1 MNDLVLFA
9 LDSEAPNLFNYQ
21 NVLSV
26 GVGKVNSAIMTMHY
40 IRVFK
45 PRRIINLGTAGGVS
59 LHSGIHRV
67 NTIIQHDVNLRPLG
81 LEPGI
86 HLLDDM
92 SILKLSGEGIT
103 CASGD
108 FFVADKEKLR
118 VPCDV
123 VEMEAYSIAKAAMV
137 SGVEIEVWK
146 YVSDVADESA
156 GKVWQDSVSAGE
168 EHYVR
173 VLEELG
179 VELVKGD

>member
-9 LDSEAPNLFNYQ
+9 LDGEAPNLFKYQ

-45 PRRIINLGTAGGVS
+45 PKRIINLGTAGGVS
-59 LHSGIHRV
+59 VHSGIHRV

-92 SILKLSGEGIT
+92 SILNLGGEGIT

-108 FFVADKEKLR
+108 FLSLTKIGCVFHVT
-118 VPCDV
+118 
-123 VEMEAYSIAKAAMV
+123 
-137 SGVEIEVWK
+137 
-146 YVSDVADESA
+146 
-156 GKVWQDSVSAGE
+156 
-168 EHYVR
+168 
-173 VLEELG
+173 
-179 VELVKGD
+179 

>member
-9 LDSEAPNLFNYQ
+9 LAGEAPNLFKYQ

-45 PRRIINLGTAGGVS
+45 PKRIINLGTAGGVS
-59 LHSGIHRV
+59 VHSGIHRV

-92 SILKLSGEGIT
+92 SILNLGGEGIT

-108 FFVADKEKLR
+108 FFVADKNRLR
-118 VPCDV
+118 VPCDL

-137 SGVEIEVWK
+137 SGVEVEVWK
-146 YVSDVADESA
+146 YVSDAADESA
-156 GKVWQDSVSAGE
+156 GKVWRDSVSAGE
-168 EHYVR
+168 EYYVK
-173 VLEELG
+173 VLEDLG
-179 VELVKGD
+179 VDLVKET